1 MGADLRYPIGKV
13 YQAKHEVTP
22 EEKERWINDI
32 AEFPLKLRLAVQG
45 LSPEQL
51 DTPYR
56 PGGWT
61 VRQVVHHLAEGQM
74 VAYTRVKFA
83 LTEDHPIITIQ
94 QEDLWAE
101 LPDYRD
107 VPIES
112 SLQLFQLIQE
122 RLVTLLRGLNT
133 EDFGRAYVHPVSGTW
148 TLENVI
154 GLLAWHSK
162 HHTAH
167 ITSLRERMGW

>member
-1 MGADLRYPIGKV
+1 MEDILRYPIGMA
-13 YQAKHEVTP
+13 YQAQRKVTP
-22 EEKERWINDI
+22 EERHQWLANLTESP
-32 AEFPLKLRLAVQG
+32 EKLRLAVEG

-51 DTPYR
+51 DTAYR
-56 PGGWT
+56 PGGWS

-83 LTEDHPIITIQ
+83 LTEDHPIIAIQ

-122 RLVTLLRGLNT
+122 RLVTLLCGLNT
-133 EDFGRAYVHPVSGTW
+133 DDFGRAYVHPVTGTW
-148 TLENVI
+148 TLDNVI

-162 HHTAH
+162 HHIAH
-167 ITSLRERMGW
+167 ITSLRQRMGW